1 MRDVFLS
8 NCEKNF
14 IQKLVSEGHRLD
26 GRNYN
31 ESRRLDVTFGSE
43 YGSCIVRL
51 GETKVLAQVSCEV
64 TQPKQIRPNEG
75 ILYINVEISPMAAPQ
90 FEANRQTDLTVY
102 LNRLL
107 EKCYKDSKCI
117 DLESLCIVVEEKVWS
132 LRVDVKVLN
141 HGGNLIECASIA
153 TLASLAHFKRPDVT
167 RSGDRV
173 IIHTIAE
180 KDPIPTVLYHYPV
193 CMTFAIFNN
202 EVLLSDPSFIEESV
216 CTSSTEEG
224 INTGGGLL
232 VIGMNQYKEL
242 CLLDLNGAALY
253 DSNIVHKAIISAAES
268 SKQIVDLVKQRINS
282 DDTMRQKRIKINFA
296 DMITS
301 DHLLSLTRKD
311 LSIQLKKFNVDDM
324 TLKNDMEHE
333 DNDDEPEPS
342 KYDGKFENKVM
353 TIFEIYSLISVVP
366 SLPQTAEIISNK
378 GVSKWIEIS
387 SDSD

>member
-1 MRDVFLS
+1 MKDVFLS
-8 NCEKNF
+8 NCEKSF
-14 IQKLVSEGHRLD
+14 LQRIVSEGHRLD

-31 ESRRLDVTFGSE
+31 ESRRLNISFGSE
-43 YGSCIVRL
+43 YGSCIVSL

-132 LRVDVKVLN
+132 LRVDVKILN
-141 HGGNLIECASIA
+141 HGGNLIECSSIA
-153 TLASLAHFKRPDVT
+153 TLTSLAHFKRPDVT
-167 RSGDRV
+167 RSGDSV

-202 EVLLSDPSFIEESV
+202 DVLLSDPSFIEESV

-232 VIGMNQYKEL
+232 VVGMNQYKEL

-253 DSNIVHKAIISAAES
+253 DSNIVHKAIVSAADR
-268 SKQIVDLVKQRINS
+268 SKEIVDLVKKIIIS
-282 DDTMRQKRIKINFA
+282 DDTMRQKRSKINFA
-296 DMITS
+296 DIITS
-301 DHLLSLTRKD
+301 EHMLSLTQKE
-311 LSIQLKKFNVDDM
+311 LTIQLKNYNVDDM
-324 TLKNDMEHE
+324 TSKTERMQVE
-333 DNDDEPEPS
+333 DDVKSEPS
-342 KYDGKFENKVM
+342 KYD
-353 TIFEIYSLISVVP
+353 VVP
-366 SLPQTAEIISNK
+366 SLPQTAEI
-378 GVSKWIEIS
+378 VSKKGGSQWIEIS
-387 SDSD
+387 SDSEEDQ

>member
-1 MRDVFLS
+1 MKDVFLS
-8 NCEKNF
+8 NCEKSF
-14 IQKLVSEGHRLD
+14 LQRIVSEGHRLD

-31 ESRRLDVTFGSE
+31 ESRRLNISFGSE
-43 YGSCIVRL
+43 YGSCIVSL

-132 LRVDVKVLN
+132 LRVDVKILN
-141 HGGNLIECASIA
+141 HGGNLIECSSIA
-153 TLASLAHFKRPDVT
+153 TLTSLAHFKRPDVT
-167 RSGDRV
+167 RSGDSV

-202 EVLLSDPSFIEESV
+202 DVLLSDPSFIEESV

-232 VIGMNQYKEL
+232 VVGMNQYKEL

-253 DSNIVHKAIISAAES
+253 DSNIVHKAIVSAADR
-268 SKQIVDLVKQRINS
+268 SKEIVDLVKKIIIS
-282 DDTMRQKRIKINFA
+282 DDTMRQKRSKINFA
-296 DMITS
+296 DIITS
-301 DHLLSLTRKD
+301 EHMLSLTQKE
-311 LSIQLKKFNVDDM
+311 LTIQLKNYNVDDM
-324 TLKNDMEHE
+324 TSKTERMQVE
-333 DNDDEPEPS
+333 DDDVKSEPS
-342 KYDGKFENKVM
+342 KYD
-353 TIFEIYSLISVVP
+353 VVP
-366 SLPQTAEIISNK
+366 SLPQTAEI
-378 GVSKWIEIS
+378 VSKKGGSQWIEIS
-387 SDSD
+387 SDSEEDQ

>member
-8 NCEKNF
+8 NCEKSF
-14 IQKLVSEGHRLD
+14 IQKIVSEGHRLD

-31 ESRRLDVTFGSE
+31 ESRRLDISFGSD
-43 YGSCIVRL
+43 YGSCIVCL

-132 LRVDVKVLN
+132 LRVDIKVLN
-141 HGGNLIECASIA
+141 HAGNLIECASIA
-153 TLASLAHFKRPDVT
+153 TLTSLAHFKRPDVT
-167 RSGDRV
+167 RSGDNV

-193 CMTFAIFNN
+193 CVTYAIFGNDT
-202 EVLLSDPSFIEESV
+202 LLSDPSFTEESV

-224 INTGGGLL
+224 INTAGGLL

-242 CLLDLNGAALY
+242 CLLNLTGAPLY
-253 DSNIVHKAIISAAES
+253 NSNVVHKAIINAADR
-268 SKQIVDLVKQRINS
+268 SKTIVDLVKKTIVS
-282 DDTMRQKRIKINFA
+282 DDTIRQKRGKINFS
-296 DMITS
+296 DIITE
-301 DHLLSLTRKD
+301 DHLLSLSQKD
-311 LSIQLKKFNVDDM
+311 ISIRLKNYDVDDLQPKERN
-324 TLKNDMEHE
+324 T
-333 DNDDEPEPS
+333 DNDDDIEMKPEPS
-342 KYDGKFENKVM
+342 KYD
-353 TIFEIYSLISVVP
+353 VVQ
-366 SLPQTAEIISNK
+366 SLPQTAEIVSKK
-378 GVSKWIEIS
+378 GASKWIEIS
-387 SDSD
+387 SDSEEE